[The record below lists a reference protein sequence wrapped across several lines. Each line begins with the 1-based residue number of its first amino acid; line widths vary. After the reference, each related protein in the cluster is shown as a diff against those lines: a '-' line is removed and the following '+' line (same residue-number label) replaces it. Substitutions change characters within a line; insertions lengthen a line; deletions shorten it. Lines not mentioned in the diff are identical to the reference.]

1 VEPSGAQ
8 PSPPP
13 PRWLSRF
20 GLVMVVLVVLVAKV
34 GFGATGWESYAAAMA
49 VVGVTLVIFVRLS
62 PAHQRDRR

>member
-1 VEPSGAQ
+1 
-8 PSPPP
+8 
-13 PRWLSRF
+13 
-20 GLVMVVLVVLVAKV
+20 MVVLVVLVAKV